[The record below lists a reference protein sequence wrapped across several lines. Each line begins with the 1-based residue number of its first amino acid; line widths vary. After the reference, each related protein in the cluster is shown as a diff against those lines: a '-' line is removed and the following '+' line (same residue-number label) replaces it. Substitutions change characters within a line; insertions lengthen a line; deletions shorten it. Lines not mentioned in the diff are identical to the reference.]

1 MNSKTLTYP
10 MTKSIEKACI
20 LIVAILLPILFH
32 AFSIPGTIFLP
43 IYLSILIASY
53 WLNPFAALALAG
65 LTPVAN
71 YLLTGMPPIVPLP
84 MLQILIF
91 EMVFLSASV
100 TLLKRTTIAI
110 GFQLVL
116 AVLLTRAFSLLLLPF
131 FGNVSFIWWWSNFLM
146 GVPGVIMN
154 VALAYLIVGK
164 LYKK

>member
-65 LTPVAN
+65 LIPVAN

-84 MLQILIF
+84 MLQILILETSSTSKILF
-91 EMVFLSASV
+91 PFGSKANGRSK
-100 TLLKRTTIAI
+100 T
-110 GFQLVL
+110 GFWCW
-116 AVLLTRAFSLLLLPF
+116 A
-131 FGNVSFIWWWSNFLM
+131 
-146 GVPGVIMN
+146 
-154 VALAYLIVGK
+154 
-164 LYKK
+164 